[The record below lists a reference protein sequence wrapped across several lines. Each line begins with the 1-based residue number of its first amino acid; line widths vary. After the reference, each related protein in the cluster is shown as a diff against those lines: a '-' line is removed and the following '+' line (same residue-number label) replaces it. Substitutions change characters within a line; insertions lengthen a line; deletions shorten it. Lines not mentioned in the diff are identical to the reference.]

1 MVRIMI
7 TGGGTGGHIFPGI
20 AIADAVK
27 RIEPEADIIFVG
39 TKGKIE
45 SRVVPKAGYKFVPI
59 WISGFRRS
67 FDLRNLLFPLKLIV
81 SLIQSFLILKKFKPN
96 VVVGTGGYVSG
107 PVVFV
112 ASLLV
117 VPT

>member
-81 SLIQSFLILKKFKPN
+81 SLIQSFLILKKFKPQ
-96 VVVGTGGYVSG
+96 
-107 PVVFV
+107 
-112 ASLLV
+112 LKKLKM
-117 VPT
+117 